1 MKVLILSTGT
11 GEGHNSAAKAVKE
24 QFEKRGIPCE
34 LADVLNF
41 ASDKASAYGR
51 RIYIW
56 STVRAK
62 KVFAGAYRV
71 GRVISSARLKSPVYF
86 ANALN
91 ADKLCSYITE
101 NGYDTV
107 VMPHLFPAEA
117 MTWLQRQHKLEV
129 QTYFIATDYTCIP
142 FTEETKVDYYFIPHE
157 ELASLR
163 RNWFP
168 REFRYRRGSCSFR
181 EKEKRECSWGFR

>member
-41 ASDKASAYGR
+41 ASDKAGAYGR

-86 ANALN
+86 ANALY

-117 MTWLQRQHKLEV
+117 MTWLLRQHKLDV

-142 FTEETKVDYYFIPHE
+142 FTEETKVDYYLSHM
-157 ELASLR
+157 
-163 RNWFP
+163 RN
-168 REFRYRRGSCSFR
+168 
-181 EKEKRECSWGFR
+181 

>member
-62 KVFAGAYRV
+62 RC
-71 GRVISSARLKSPVYF
+71 SPER
-86 ANALN
+86 
-91 ADKLCSYITE
+91 T
-101 NGYDTV
+101 G
-107 VMPHLFPAEA
+107 
-117 MTWLQRQHKLEV
+117 
-129 QTYFIATDYTCIP
+129 
-142 FTEETKVDYYFIPHE
+142 
-157 ELASLR
+157 
-163 RNWFP
+163 
-168 REFRYRRGSCSFR
+168 
-181 EKEKRECSWGFR
+181 

>member
-86 ANALN
+86 ANALY

-142 FTEETKVDYYFIPHE
+142 FSEETK
-157 ELASLR
+157 
-163 RNWFP
+163 
-168 REFRYRRGSCSFR
+168 GS
-181 EKEKRECSWGFR
+181 